1 MATVGI
7 TGAGTVIIIIMA
19 IGTDHGATIVGI
31 IGAGAAA
38 TVIMDFTVEV
48 SMVEVSMVQV
58 FMAEVFTLHTI
69 ITTTTATI
77 ITATE
82 AMHDRMAEEV
92 TTDLAYIATQL

>member
-48 SMVEVSMVQV
+48 SMVQV
-58 FMAEVFTLHTI
+58 FMAEVFTLHTT

>member
-19 IGTDHGATIVGI
+19 IGTDRGATIVGI

-48 SMVEVSMVQV
+48 SMVQV
-58 FMAEVFTLHTI
+58 FMAEVFTLHTT

>member
-1 MATVGI
+1 VATVGI

-19 IGTDHGATIVGI
+19 IGTDHGATIAGI

-48 SMVEVSMVQV
+48 SMVQV
-58 FMAEVFTLHTI
+58 FMAEVFTLHTT

-92 TTDLAYIATQL
+92 TTDLAYIVNQL

>member
-19 IGTDHGATIVGI
+19 IGTDRGATIVGI

-38 TVIMDFTVEV
+38 TVIMDFT
-48 SMVEVSMVQV
+48 VEVSMVQV